1 MKAYVERIPVIKKR
15 QIKKFFDIPHREKM
29 TDLEWTERAEY
40 INGVMN
46 LSGWHLKTL
55 QDAEK
60 FNETFEPDWIKLF
73 SEFKKS
79 MHHWARF
86 DDNKKMIL
94 VNFDEP
100 PFSVFVRDR
109 FIVRFH

>member
-1 MKAYVERIPVIKKR
+1 
-15 QIKKFFDIPHREKM
+15 
-29 TDLEWTERAEY
+29 
-40 INGVMN
+40 
-46 LSGWHLKTL
+46 
-55 QDAEK
+55 